1 MHRRRWAW
9 LFRRVVGETPGTSA
23 VQGYSVFSSASKK
36 SRSWPSTPRHGTAR
50 QRRRQS
56 WFDWLQRELS
66 RLPLPIAIM
75 AQSDH
80 RTTYLL
86 SACEAAGLAVP
97 EQVALIGVDDV
108 LRASRCGL
116 YRAFHQHIGRAV
128 GEEIDRQRVEHAKKL
143 VRETRHK
150 LHVIAPLSG
159 LSGAEHLFRGR
170 SAASP
175 VLRPPRTAGG
185 CGRSARRRDAAM
197 IRNVKNLIRNDTSG
211 QRLFVDRAVRHR
223 YDYTGR
229 QTEGQATM
237 KLKSTVRMSQ
247 FVGFWLASL
256 VAGAAPAT
264 GQEAAGN
271 VDGTLTWELGALEP
285 GQAARETVLFVMG
298 ANYEEA
304 HGRLSSAREQFAPS
318 TDPDPTADRE
328 TEPGETVWIR
338 NAFTDF
344 ALQGP
349 GHFSREGSR
358 QSFKGAVGGQLSQ
371 FGWYVHYDGERRA
384 GTPILSRAP
393 ENLQVIEPLGR
404 VSPEEARVT
413 LETSD
418 RALRVDLRARMGNGP
433 VVGVEFVV
441 RNIGVEPVR
450 DLRLTVYS
458 NLEAAHTH
466 MTDYAVLDR
475 ETGALW
481 VIDMPTR
488 FHLAMAGLGRPG
500 RGHAGTWPSQ
510 AQLQS
515 AAGVPI
521 EQWTPLEQSQ
531 RMLDR
536 LAEAGLPLEQW
547 IAFERDGHLLAD
559 LLLEY
564 RPLTESQWARQ
575 TPEEI
580 VRWREAEAIAERLR
594 VTADRGTEAQFTSEW
609 IDLMIE
615 ANKRIQFRP
624 VIHER
629 VAPYVRPHTPTTQT
643 RSAAEAAELLRH
655 DWLYQV
661 GENPTPERIRD
672 EIDRARELIERIASN
687 YPGQVHFEAQ
697 TAVLEALEA
706 EAAGLSGADPT
717 LYLRVRE
724 VKRSIV
730 LANPVLDFDSLVFID
745 RPYPQGSGWRHET
758 RHRLGYM
765 SVPGGRLLVLDGL
778 GPDGA
783 LRQLMPQPP
792 LHGNFWRFDL
802 SFDASRVLFCFMPH
816 NEKSFHLYE
825 VGIDGSGLKQLTDSP
840 YDDLDP
846 VYLPGDQHILFTTT
860 RGHTYVR
867 CMPPTNA
874 FILARA
880 DRDGRNIHLISANME
895 PDYLPSVMH
904 DGRVLYSRW
913 EYTDKPLWRAVG
925 LWAVNP
931 DGTQVNTVWGNQSV
945 WPDLFKDARAIPG
958 SRRIMFTGSAH
969 HNWFAGSVG
978 IIDPQRGFNFPHGLT
993 KVTADVPWP
1002 ESGDGPV
1009 DPVESPRYPRV
1020 DRPDFDPRRSPYTPD
1035 GPYRAYYSPYP
1046 LSDQDFLVS
1055 ANRNGK
1061 FVLYLMDV
1069 DGNRELIYEGEHHIF
1084 YAVPL
1089 RPRPEPPVIH
1099 DRVAWPTH
1107 EERFHPEDGVI
1118 YSRDVYHGAP
1128 PELHGRARYLR
1139 VLNIDPKTYT
1149 YWYKRPY
1156 ISTGPVISAVQSDG
1170 VKRILGTV
1178 PVEEDG
1184 SVAFYA
1190 PSGVALHFQL
1200 LDERGRALQTMPSF
1214 ANVMPGEHRGCLG
1227 CHESHSATPH
1237 LDISSFALARKPQQ
1251 ITPPP
1256 WGDETVSFPRF
1267 VQPVLDKHCA
1277 ACHQGE
1283 GKAREIVD
1291 FTDRPGFQI
1300 FSAPYMLLTGNPTWG
1315 RPYQAPEN
1323 PPPGFGYADML
1334 MIEGYDQRD
1343 PEGYSTP
1350 PPMTALSYRS
1360 RLIELVSSGEHH
1372 GVKLDGEE
1380 LERMIAWV
1388 DTMAPYRGLEE
1399 VREIDDPEFQGIDWL
1414 SIRPRVKTAPT
1425 IIRPGP
1431 VD

>member
-1 MHRRRWAW
+1 M
-9 LFRRVVGETPGTSA
+9 L
-23 VQGYSVFSSASKK
+23 
-36 SRSWPSTPRHGTAR
+36 
-50 QRRRQS
+50 
-56 WFDWLQRELS
+56 
-66 RLPLPIAIM
+66 
-75 AQSDH
+75 
-80 RTTYLL
+80 
-86 SACEAAGLAVP
+86 
-97 EQVALIGVDDV
+97 
-108 LRASRCGL
+108 
-116 YRAFHQHIGRAV
+116 
-128 GEEIDRQRVEHAKKL
+128 
-143 VRETRHK
+143 
-150 LHVIAPLSG
+150 
-159 LSGAEHLFRGR
+159 
-170 SAASP
+170 
-175 VLRPPRTAGG
+175 
-185 CGRSARRRDAAM
+185 
-197 IRNVKNLIRNDTSG
+197 
-211 QRLFVDRAVRHR
+211 
-223 YDYTGR
+223 
-229 QTEGQATM
+229 
-237 KLKSTVRMSQ
+237 LKSTVRMSR
-247 FVGFWLASL
+247 FVGFWLAWLL
-256 VAGAAPAT
+256 VGTAPAT

-271 VDGTLTWELGALEP
+271 VDGTLTWDLGELEP

-304 HGRLSSAREQFAPS
+304 HRRLSSAREQFAPS
-318 TDPDPTADRE
+318 TDPDPAANRE
-328 TEPGETVWIR
+328 TEPGETEPGGTVWIE
-338 NAFTDF
+338 NEFTDF

-349 GHFSREGSR
+349 GHFFWEGSR
-358 QSFKGAVGGQLSQ
+358 QSFRGAAGGQLSR

-393 ENLQVIEPLGR
+393 ENLRVIEPLGR

-413 LETSD
+413 LDTSD
-418 RALRVDLRARMGNGP
+418 RALRVDLRARMGSGP

-441 RNIGVEPVR
+441 RNLGVEPVR

-475 ETGALW
+475 EAGALW

-500 RGHAGTWPSQ
+500 RGHAGTWASQ

-521 EQWTPLEQSQ
+521 DQWTPLEQSQ

-594 VTADRGTEAQFTSEW
+594 ALADRGAEARFTSEW

-615 ANKRIQFRP
+615 AAKRIQFRP

-629 VAPYVRPHTPTTQT
+629 VAPYVRPHTPATRT
-643 RSAAEAAELLRH
+643 RSAAEAAEMLRH

-672 EIDRARELIERIASN
+672 EIDRARELIERIAAA

-697 TAVLEALEA
+697 TAALETLEA
-706 EAAGLSGADPT
+706 EAAQLSGADT
-717 LYLRVRE
+717 ALYLQVRE

-745 RPYPQGSGWRHET
+745 RPYPQGSEWPHET

-802 SFDASRVLFCFMPH
+802 SFDATKLLVCFMPH
-816 NEKSFHLYE
+816 NEKSFQLFE
-825 VGIDGSGLKQLTDSP
+825 IQVDGSGLRQLTDSP
-840 YDDLDP
+840 FDDLDP
-846 VYLPGDQHILFTTT
+846 IYLPGGEHILFSTT

-867 CMPPTNA
+867 CMPPTSA
-874 FILARA
+874 YTLARA
-880 DRDGRNIHLISANME
+880 HRDGNNIYLLSGNME
-895 PDYLPSVMH
+895 PDYLPSMLP

-925 LWAVNP
+925 LWAINP

-945 WPDLFKDARAIPG
+945 WPDLLKDARAIPG
-958 SRRIMFTGSAH
+958 SSRIMFTGSAH

-978 IIDPQRGFNFPHGLT
+978 ILDPQAGFNFPDGLT
-993 KVTADVPWP
+993 KVTADVSWP

-1009 DPVESPRYPRV
+1009 DPVESLRYPRLV
-1020 DRPDFDPRRSPYTPD
+1020 SNTLGFPYTSS
-1035 GPYRAYYSPYP
+1035 GLYRAYYSPYP
-1046 LSDQDFLVS
+1046 LSEEDFLVS
-1055 ANRNGK
+1055 ADRNGK

-1069 DGNRELIYEGEHHIF
+1069 HGNRELVYEGEHHIF
-1084 YAVPL
+1084 YAQPL
-1089 RPRPEPPVIH
+1089 RPRPEPPVLQ
-1099 DRVAWPTH
+1099 DRVAWPTR
-1107 EERFHPEDGVI
+1107 EERLNPADGVI
-1118 YSRDVYHGAP
+1118 FSSNVYHGAP
-1128 PELHGRARYLR
+1128 PELSGRARYLR
-1139 VLNIDPKTYT
+1139 ILNIDPKTYT

-1156 ISTGPVISAVQSDG
+1156 LSTGPVISAVQSDG

-1178 PVEEDG
+1178 PIEPDG
-1184 SVAFYA
+1184 SVSFHA
-1190 PSGVALHFQL
+1190 PSGTALHFQL
-1200 LDERGRALQTMPSF
+1200 LNERGLALQTMPSF
-1214 ANVMPGEHRGCLG
+1214 VNVMPGESRGCLG
-1227 CHESHSATPH
+1227 CHESHSRAPDHGLGSLAQTRAPH
-1237 LDISSFALARKPQQ
+1237 R

-1256 WGDETVSFPRF
+1256 WGDETISFPRF

-1283 GKAREIVD
+1283 GKAREIAD

-1343 PEGYSTP
+1343 PQAYRTP

-1360 RLIELVSSGEHH
+1360 RLIHLATSGEHH
-1372 GVKLDGEE
+1372 DVRVEGED
-1380 LERMIAWV
+1380 LQRLVAWV
-1388 DTMAPYRGLEE
+1388 DAMAPYRGLEE
-1399 VREIDDPEFQGIDWL
+1399 VREIDDPEFPGVDWI

>member
-1 MHRRRWAW
+1 
-9 LFRRVVGETPGTSA
+9 
-23 VQGYSVFSSASKK
+23 
-36 SRSWPSTPRHGTAR
+36 
-50 QRRRQS
+50 
-56 WFDWLQRELS
+56 
-66 RLPLPIAIM
+66 
-75 AQSDH
+75 
-80 RTTYLL
+80 
-86 SACEAAGLAVP
+86 
-97 EQVALIGVDDV
+97 
-108 LRASRCGL
+108 
-116 YRAFHQHIGRAV
+116 
-128 GEEIDRQRVEHAKKL
+128 
-143 VRETRHK
+143 
-150 LHVIAPLSG
+150 
-159 LSGAEHLFRGR
+159 
-170 SAASP
+170 
-175 VLRPPRTAGG
+175 
-185 CGRSARRRDAAM
+185 
-197 IRNVKNLIRNDTSG
+197 
-211 QRLFVDRAVRHR
+211 
-223 YDYTGR
+223 
-229 QTEGQATM
+229 M
-237 KLKSTVRMSQ
+237 KLKTTVRMSQ

-271 VDGTLTWELGALEP
+271 VDGTLTWELGELEP

-298 ANYEEA
+298 ADYEEA

-349 GHFSREGSR
+349 GRFSREGSR

-521 EQWTPLEQSQ
+521 EQWIPLEQSQ

-629 VAPYVRPHTPTTQT
+629 VAPYVRPHTPPTQT

-697 TAVLEALEA
+697 TAVLETLEA

-745 RPYPQGSGWRHET
+745 RPYPQGNEWPHET

-825 VGIDGSGLKQLTDSP
+825 INVDGSSLRQLTDGI
-840 YDDLDP
+840 YDDFDP
-846 VYLPGDQHILFTTT
+846 IYLPDGHIMFSTT

-874 FILARA
+874 FVLARCDA
-880 DRDGRNIHLISANME
+880 DGKNIYVVSRNNE
-895 PDYLPSVMH
+895 PDYLPSVMN
-904 DGRVLYSRW
+904 DGRVVYTRW
-913 EYTDKPLWRAVG
+913 EYTDKPLWRAQG
-925 LWAVNP
+925 LWTVNP
-931 DGTQVNTVWGNQSV
+931 DGTCVQTFWGNQSV
-945 WPDLFKDARAIPG
+945 WPDLLKDARSIPG
-958 SRRIMFTGSAH
+958 SRRVMFTGSAH
-969 HNWFAGSVG
+969 HNWFAGTVA
-978 IIDPQRGFNFPHGLT
+978 IIDPGEGFNFPDGIT
-993 KVTADVPWP
+993 KVTAELAYP

-1009 DPVESPRYPRV
+1009 NPIESARY
-1020 DRPDFDPRRSPYTPD
+1020 RPSGAYS
-1035 GPYRAYYSPYP
+1035 AYYSPYP
-1046 LSDQDFLVS
+1046 LSEQDFLVS
-1055 ANRNGK
+1055 ANRGGK
-1061 FVLYLMDV
+1061 FVLYLMDT
-1069 DGNRELIYEGEHHIF
+1069 DGNRELIHEGAHNIF
-1084 YAVPL
+1084 YAIPL
-1089 RPRPEPPVIH
+1089 KPRPRPPVIA
-1099 DRVAWPTH
+1099 DRVAWPTR
-1107 EERFHPEDGVI
+1107 EERDNPAPGVI
-1118 YSRDVYHGAP
+1118 YSANVYYGAP
-1128 PELHGRARYLR
+1128 LELRGMARFLR
-1139 VLNIDPKTYT
+1139 VLNIEAKTYT
-1149 YWYKRPY
+1149 YWHRRPY
-1156 ISTGPVISAVQSDG
+1156 ISTGPVVSAVQSDG
-1170 VKRILGTV
+1170 VKRVLGTV
-1178 PVEEDG
+1178 PIEEDG
-1184 SVAFYA
+1184 SVSFVA
-1190 PSGVALHFQL
+1190 PPGEPLHFQL
-1200 LDERGRALQTMPSF
+1200 LDEDYRALQTMRSF
-1214 ANVMPGEHRGCLG
+1214 TGVMPGERRGCLG
-1227 CHESHSATPH
+1227 CHKSHSRAPGMDSQPG
-1237 LDISSFALARKPQQ
+1237 LALLKAPQP
-1251 ITPPP
+1251 IEPPP
-1256 WGDETVSFPRF
+1256 WGDASVSFPRF
-1267 VQPVLDKHCA
+1267 VQPVLDQYCG
-1277 ACHQGE
+1277 ACHQGDGE
-1283 GKAREIVD
+1283 ARKVVD
-1291 FTDRPGFQI
+1291 FTDRPGFLI
-1300 FSAPYMLLTGNPTWG
+1300 FSEPYLLLTGRPAWG
-1315 RPYQAPEN
+1315 RPYEMPEN
-1323 PPPGFGYADML
+1323 PPPGFGFADML
-1334 MIEGYDQRD
+1334 HVEGYDQRD
-1343 PEGYSTP
+1343 PVAYQTP

-1360 RLIELVSSGEHH
+1360 RLIDIASSGKHH
-1372 GVKLDGEE
+1372 DVKVDPVSLQK
-1380 LERMIAWV
+1380 LIAWV
-1388 DTMAPYRGLEE
+1388 DTMAPYRGAEE
-1399 VREIDDPEFQGIDWL
+1399 VREIDDPEFQGVDWI